1 MTVSHSLIGIENNN
15 IASVNGKRG
24 GGVSELNKYFGRKP
38 GQSLTD
44 FGAEL
49 KELTLND
56 KVQLVGGIV
65 DGTFNY

>member
-1 MTVSHSLIGIENNN
+1 MTVSHPLIGVENNN
-15 IASVNGKRG
+15 IVSIDGKSG
-24 GGVSELNKYFGRKP
+24 AGVSELNKYFGRKP

-49 KELTLND
+49 KDLTLND